1 MTPAPNKK
9 PACSGGSP
17 AAPTRDETLDY
28 IVDIAAE
35 LGVLAARADYRKV
48 AALLDAAVAEA
59 RLQNQKKD
67 QGC

>member
-1 MTPAPNKK
+1 MTGPHRKAVCN
-9 PACSGGSP
+9 GGSS
-17 AAPTRDETLDY
+17 AVPTKAETLDY

-35 LGVLAARADYRKV
+35 LGELALKADYRKV